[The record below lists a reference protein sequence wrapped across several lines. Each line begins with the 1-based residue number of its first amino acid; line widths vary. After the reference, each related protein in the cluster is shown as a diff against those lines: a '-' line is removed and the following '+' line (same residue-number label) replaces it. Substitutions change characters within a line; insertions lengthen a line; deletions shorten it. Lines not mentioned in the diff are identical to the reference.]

1 MPLAGESLKLRIQ
14 TDPKL
19 AGESLNVDIENL
31 NDTLAAYTV
40 TNIVQAGVTNI
51 TDANSTASVT
61 LPQAISGTYIVMA
74 TINSLS
80 GLPASGA
87 TRVFVTNKTSTGFDL
102 NLEAAPGGGV
112 GVAVGWAVFLPTTAV
127 IGGS

>member
-19 AGESLNVDIENL
+19 AGESLNVHIENL